1 MNILAVI
8 FDMDGVLVD
17 SEEVITKASILA
29 LQEWGINPCK
39 NDFKQFTGMGE
50 NKFIGGVANKY
61 GLEFSL
67 DMKKRAYEIYIDIV
81 DDEIKLY
88 NGVKQL
94 IEYLRNKNLKIA
106 LASSADLIKVKANL
120 KAASIPLTYFD
131 TLLCG
136 DMVKNKKP
144 APDIFLKAS
153 YNLKISSEHC
163 IVIED
168 ALSGIIAAKAA
179 KMKCIA
185 VTTSF
190 SNKQFIPLKP
200 DYIINNTI
208 ELKKIL

>member
-1 MNILAVI
+1 MKILAVI

-29 LQEWGINPCK
+29 LREWGINPCK
-39 NDFKQFTGMGE
+39 SDFKQFTGMGE

-67 DMKKRAYEIYIDIV
+67 NMKKRAYEIYINIV
-81 DDEIKLY
+81 NDEIKLY

-94 IEYLRNKNLKIA
+94 IEYLKNKNYKIA

-120 KAASIPLTYFD
+120 SAASIPLIYFD

-153 YNLKISSEHC
+153 YNLNIPCENC

-168 ALSGIIAAKAA
+168 ALSGIIAAKVA
-179 KMKCIA
+179 KMKCVA

-190 SNKQFIPLKP
+190 NKTQFLPLKP